1 MMLCFL
7 AHCIDVNTDNK
18 RQSMIQRAAHLKTET
33 ETFKYFSYL
42 LCSICPLKN
51 TDGRKQKSLIKLL
64 ERIPLEE
71 TYLDDSSTI
80 QKNGQLEIF
89 PGGLIW
95 GHHLTFLHKE
105 GEEIL

>member
-7 AHCIDVNTDNK
+7 ARCIDVNTDNK
-18 RQSMIQRAAHLKTET
+18 SQSMLQRAAHLKTET

-51 TDGRKQKSLIKLL
+51 ADGRKQKSLIKLL
-64 ERIPLEE
+64 RERIPLEE

-80 QKNGQLEIF
+80 QKMGSWRFFQED
-89 PGGLIW
+89 
-95 GHHLTFLHKE
+95 
-105 GEEIL
+105 

>member
-1 MMLCFL
+1 
-7 AHCIDVNTDNK
+7 
-18 RQSMIQRAAHLKTET
+18 MIQRAAHLKTET

-80 QKNGQLEIF
+80 QKMGSWRFFQED
-89 PGGLIW
+89 
-95 GHHLTFLHKE
+95 
-105 GEEIL
+105 